1 MSFFPFLA
9 FVEHSASSS
18 PRLLFSPPSPRPER
32 RGTALHIDGRKA
44 RKGKRGKERRLH
56 PAPSSSPS
64 FPEPSARDEQEGER
78 LASSPSTPLSPCRK
92 PPTSLAP
99 PATASFCAASFSSP
113 SLFTRSL
120 RSLPPFSSSSFSR
133 SLALPSTAPE
143 WRKEALRGVGVLA
156 SLTSGQMT
164 TREYEEAFLPRRLKR
179 IKVFN
184 TPPPSELPAF
194 FHKRLDNAHSNPRS
208 ILKLYRQY
216 MRKDDYPAYDWLVR
230 CFCHL
235 GNVFGFNSF
244 WATKDKQVIQALPS
258 FKFLVYD
265 LIERKH
271 LIEARQVPR
280 LLYAFACLEYRS
292 WHLLPT
298 LLEHVEA
305 NLEKWRTPTLANMAL
320 TLALLGVGD
329 DAPGEARRMQRKGKP
344 CWRAQADC
352 DVSDR
357 WSQPRDTLELSKDGD
372 QTDAEEERVGSL
384 SSGKGRPGLGNE
396 GVTERKKKEERCTER
411 EGVLCVARPQEA
423 TAESERPVSRRK
435 HEPLLHLS
443 HGQAQRCLRHLF
455 TNLNQ
460 KPGDGSSPSHPSGR
474 SLSPSDGEVQ
484 RELEVSAWR
493 LLPAAQS

>member
-1 MSFFPFLA
+1 MLA
-9 FVEHSASSS
+9 TRPVCSGSQEAAFSPGRRTLRLISASSVS
-18 PRLLFSPPSPRPER
+18 SLTSSFSPSCSSLSSASLSPSSLPDRHR
-32 RGTALHIDGRKA
+32 RSAHALPSVPLHR
-44 RKGKRGKERRLH
+44 RRLH

-78 LASSPSTPLSPCRK
+78 FASSPSTPLSPCRK

-113 SLFTRSL
+113 SLFMRSL
-120 RSLPPFSSSSFSR
+120 RSLPPFSSSSFSFSR

-396 GVTERKKKEERCTER
+396 GVTERKKK
-411 EGVLCVARPQEA
+411 GGAV
-423 TAESERPVSRRK
+423 
-435 HEPLLHLS
+435 
-443 HGQAQRCLRHLF
+443 HGKGGSLVRSQASG
-455 TNLNQ
+455 
-460 KPGDGSSPSHPSGR
+460 GDGGK
-474 SLSPSDGEVQ
+474 
-484 RELEVSAWR
+484 REASESTQA
-493 LLPAAQS
+493 